1 MWDSSDPERAP
12 PPLPLNPGT
21 SSSPATRTGTSA
33 RIEEAAALITARAR
47 ENAPSAYT
55 VNARPSSPDKNLIRP
70 HHKRMQ
76 SIQSSNVSRLSDSLE
91 RRSPEKGLTATKL
104 SDYED
109 YRASRSPERSPTRSG
124 SETPTPSGRV
134 TPSHLNRPIL
144 GENTP
149 PSATMLALQSMR
161 NRQESETPLANIT
174 NNGPTIGRTPPTFD
188 ALSSQ
193 ILSLTSIAT
202 NLQRE
207 MAQLS
212 RRSKDNAT
220 DLIALKEATNSRD
233 EDIRKSLRD
242 LVSGLDTKFVD
253 QKRLTAPAAS
263 RSTPDFSLYLDNQ
276 AHSDPAERKSFSLPR
291 IPSPTSF
298 SAAMD
303 RGITNSPTVVTSN
316 GVTNIAL
323 LEKVLREMATR
334 DGQDEI
340 TKMLE
345 NVKRHVESRSEMQ
358 STPKDS
364 PVDPAAM
371 RKLEEILEL
380 MKELRDASGSRALV
394 RAGSITN
401 QIGNQERSV
410 QRPSTATE
418 TASSFVNEEI
428 MNMLKNVK
436 QSLSQGGGLTNEV
449 KALVRELRGEVL
461 GMGRDIARK
470 LEKVEAAR
478 EPTQEPR
485 GLGHDELAEIVQTG
499 LAELKEHMHQ
509 IVRENRRQSSGSTRS
524 VVDTQ
529 EVVHAVRSALAEMP
543 QPNSTRDPQMD
554 HESLLA
560 SIKEAWE
567 DCKPEIA
574 LEHFGL
580 ERDEI
585 LETLKEGL
593 KSYQRQNTDSQV
605 VGATYEDVLEAV
617 QKGMADFRPP
627 PVETE
632 ASITREEVMETVR
645 ECLENFH
652 FPTQAPA
659 TERDRGLDSELT
671 REEILA
677 TVREGLSDQAPVTK
691 EIEFNRKDLFAAIKA
706 SLEGENNP
714 LGGMGERVLDAMHD
728 FLGNMKSE
736 FQQYSAANGKD
747 TEQVLDALKDGL
759 EDLRADI
766 ETYVDRAAD
775 VTGKDEIIDT
785 VKSGF
790 AGLQADLDKG
800 FSSQGN
806 SRRNVDTPELLDAM
820 EKEFEHLRDT
830 ISKSL
835 LRANTSSDK
844 EEILDAIRDIS
855 DDRQSSL
862 SSNTSTEDIVRLVK
876 EELEHMRTTLASTMV
891 RSGGSIDRDE
901 VLDAIR
907 EGMEA
912 AQAPRKVDSNES
924 LLSNTSELLD
934 AFQDGV
940 EGIRSDMQKLMDRP
954 VDMSTSY
961 EILDTLKAGLESVR
975 NDIERLHEKQNDL
988 SETST
993 TRDQQVVIH
1002 DENLISTEIEGLKV
1016 MITQLRIK
1024 VEALDSM
1031 PIPQPAMPSETHIH
1045 RDDLDELHT
1054 AIKEVHLSVNGVRSA
1069 QEVPLSSNVASKD
1082 DTDAI
1087 ETLLRNVKAQIEEIN
1102 LSEFDGTAKTTHL
1115 DSVEDMLRDMKAT
1128 LDDSIIRA
1136 EVNAVSKEDFTMVE
1150 LLLKEVSSGVD
1161 ELQAKMKAM
1170 PAHEDSVSKA
1180 DINAIEALCLDTK
1193 TQIDE
1198 LAIPHPDSLPTKEE
1212 VASIKESLTTMQ
1224 EQIEA
1229 NSELTGQAFEARK
1242 TEHGGLANKL
1252 EDVQAVL
1259 GDLRDELIEKLEG
1272 PADGIVELHKLLEAH
1287 HDSMGAYATAAN
1299 MTQLSELVNREFE
1312 RHMDH
1317 HVQTKSEAEDRDSTL
1332 LAKHDEVKAE
1342 LRSKIEDKFDE
1353 LMTKYDDAQ
1362 LANDAKLG
1370 ALESRD
1376 SEHLDA
1382 TTSTKAVVE
1391 DMKVLVDALGT
1402 TVSETCD
1409 RLVDDLKTVFVR
1421 VDETNN
1427 KVGEVF
1433 TSNAHEHG
1441 MTREEVGKTLATAL
1455 RLEGTLGE
1463 QQPAMMAGIREILGL
1478 IGQHYEHSQRQAEDF
1493 ARATEEIKSGMDGIP
1508 SSIQPL
1514 LPAPV
1519 ESPPLL
1525 PEVPAPKEYDDSQ
1538 VHDKLNNLISH
1549 AAVAREAFASID
1561 AHHQTTHDKLAGMEK
1576 LEKLDQI
1583 DKIHDQVL
1591 ATAAELSAMVAT
1603 QTQLMHDHHESRA
1616 AEATQ
1621 AEIALEKR
1629 TAQKEKVEADIVGLT
1644 AEKEALVESM
1654 AELRREHEQLM
1665 GDTKR
1670 LTREVAKLETALNI
1684 RTEEM
1689 RDMNAKAES
1698 LERRILEGVMNHARS
1713 VHISKPSKKTRITPA
1728 ERDASM
1734 SLKRVPSS
1742 ASTVTTKT
1750 SVNNGSTIGSAVG
1763 MALKKRTP
1771 LSSGQSTVSSRAS
1784 VDRRILSTSNVSGNR
1799 GRDPPQRALMLA
1811 PAPNSTGLV
1820 NLKRSHS
1827 VKSNPSSYYGGRKA
1841 SWTGNAP
1848 SVADKENEVLDET
1861 HEDDHD
1867 SDGATSETGTER
1879 RTSYTGTYTDS
1890 LAYGTGSSLSTHGTR
1905 TASYASSIAGAIG
1918 PNTESIEEEEEPE
1931 ELEAESSNE
1940 HESNQEDESAKIMAL
1955 LEAPPSSVN
1964 AGQDNSMAMTTFD
1977 ELDMANPM
1985 ADDMSDL
1992 EPPRLLTDPAKYDH
2006 ASDSGIGTEP
2016 LTADEGHHGEAQE
2029 YFEMSRHDI
2038 DIAAAGD

>member
-21 SSSPATRTGTSA
+21 SGSPATRSGTSA

-55 VNARPSSPDKNLIRP
+55 VNARPSSPDKSLIRP

-76 SIQSSNVSRLSDSLE
+76 SIQTSNVSRLSDSLE
-91 RRSPEKGLTATKL
+91 RRSPEKGLTSTKI
-104 SDYED
+104 SDYEE

-124 SETPTPSGRV
+124 SETPTPTGRV
-134 TPSHLNRPIL
+134 TPSHLNRPIF

-174 NNGPTIGRTPPTFD
+174 NNGSSLGRTPPTFD

-253 QKRLTAPAAS
+253 QKRLNAPAAT
-263 RSTPDFSLYLDNQ
+263 RSTPDLSLYVDNK
-276 AHSDPAERKSFSLPR
+276 AHVDPLGRKNFSLPR
-291 IPSPTSF
+291 IPSQASF
-298 SAAMD
+298 SAAVD
-303 RGITNSPTVVTSN
+303 RGMTNSPTVVTSD
-316 GVTNIAL
+316 GITNIAL
-323 LEKVLREMATR
+323 LEKILREMATR
-334 DGQDEI
+334 DGQDAI
-340 TKMLE
+340 TKTLE
-345 NVKRHVESRSEMQ
+345 NVKRHVEFRSQ
-358 STPKDS
+358 ILSTPEDS
-364 PVDPAAM
+364 PFDPAAM
-371 RKLEEILEL
+371 RKLEEILDL
-380 MKELRDASGSRALV
+380 MKEMRDVSGSRALV
-394 RAGSITN
+394 RAGSITG
-401 QIGNQERSV
+401 QIGSEERSI
-410 QRPSTATE
+410 QRPSPANEVT
-418 TASSFVNEEI
+418 SSFVNDEI
-428 MNMLKNVK
+428 MKMLKNVK

-470 LEKVEAAR
+470 LEKVEAVK
-478 EPTQEPR
+478 EITQQSR
-485 GLGHDELAEIVQTG
+485 GLGQDELAEIVQNG
-499 LAELKEHMHQ
+499 LAELKEHMQH

-543 QPNSTRDPQMD
+543 QATNREPQMD

-585 LETLKEGL
+585 LDTLKEGL
-593 KSYQRQNTDSQV
+593 KSYQPENGGSHN
-605 VGATYEDVLEAV
+605 VGASYEDVLEAV
-617 QKGMADFRPP
+617 QKGLADFRPP
-627 PVETE
+627 QIETK
-632 ASITREEVMETVR
+632 ASITKEEVMATVR
-645 ECLENFH
+645 ECLENFE
-652 FPTQAPA
+652 FPRHLPA
-659 TERDRGLDSELT
+659 GSRDRGLDSELT
-671 REEILA
+671 REEILE
-677 TVREGLSDQAPVTK
+677 TVKEGLSSQSPVTK

-706 SLEGENNP
+706 SLEGEDNP
-714 LGGMGERVLDAMHD
+714 LGCMGERVLDAMHG

-785 VKSGF
+785 VKSGI

-800 FSSQGN
+800 FSSQGTN
-806 SRRNVDTPELLDAM
+806 RRNFDTPELLDAM

-835 LRANTSSDK
+835 VRSNSSSDK

-862 SSNTSTEDIVRLVK
+862 SSNTNTEDILRLVK

-901 VLDAIR
+901 ILDAIR
-907 EGMEA
+907 EGMET
-912 AQAPRKVDSNES
+912 AQAPRKVDGNES

-940 EGIRSDMQKLMDRP
+940 EGIRTDMQKLMDRP

-975 NDIERLHEKQNDL
+975 NDIERLHEKQNDM

-993 TRDQQVVIH
+993 TREQQVVIH

-1024 VEALDSM
+1024 VEALDNM
-1031 PIPQPAMPSETHIH
+1031 PIPQPEMPSEACINK
-1045 RDDLDELHT
+1045 DDLGELHT
-1054 AIKEVHLSVNGVRSA
+1054 AIKEVHHSVNNVRSA
-1069 QEVPLSSNVASKD
+1069 QEVPLASNTASKD

-1087 ETLLRNVKAQIEEIN
+1087 ETLLRNVKAQLEEIG
-1102 LSEFDGTAKTTHL
+1102 LSEFNGTAKTTHL

-1128 LDDSIIRA
+1128 LEDSTIRA
-1136 EVNAVSKEDFTMVE
+1136 EVNVISKEDFTMVE

-1161 ELQAKMKAM
+1161 DLQAKMKNM
-1170 PAHEDSVSKA
+1170 PDHEDSVSKA
-1180 DINAIEALCLDTK
+1180 DIQAIEALCLDTK

-1198 LAIPHPDSLPTKEE
+1198 LAIPHPDSLPTREE
-1212 VASIKESLTTMQ
+1212 VASIKDSLTTMQ

-1287 HDSMGAYATAAN
+1287 HDSMGTYATAAS
-1299 MTQLSELVNREFE
+1299 MGQLSELVNREFE

-1317 HVQTKSEAEDRDSTL
+1317 HVQTRSEAEDRDSTL
-1332 LAKHDEVKAE
+1332 IAKHDEVKSE

-1362 LANDAKLG
+1362 LINDAKLS
-1370 ALESRD
+1370 ALESRE
-1376 SEHLDA
+1376 SQHLDA
-1382 TTSTKAVVE
+1382 TVSTKAVVE

-1402 TVSETCD
+1402 SVSETCD
-1409 RLVDDLKTVFVR
+1409 RLSDDLKTVFVR
-1421 VDETNN
+1421 VDETNS

-1455 RLEGTLGE
+1455 RLEGSLGE
-1463 QQPAMMAGIREILGL
+1463 QQPAIMAGIREILGL
-1478 IGQHYEHSQRQAEDF
+1478 IGQHFEHSQRQTESF
-1493 ARATEEIKSGMDGIP
+1493 ARATEEIKHGMDGIP

-1514 LPAPV
+1514 LPIHM
-1519 ESPPLL
+1519 ESLPLL
-1525 PEVPAPKEYDDSQ
+1525 REVPAAKEYDDSQ

-1549 AAVAREAFASID
+1549 AAIAKEAYASINS
-1561 AHHQTTHDKLAGMEK
+1561 HHQTTHEKLAGMEK

-1603 QTQLMHDHHESRA
+1603 QTQLMNDHHESKA
-1616 AEATQ
+1616 TEATQ

-1629 TAQKEKVEADIVGLT
+1629 TAQKEKVEVDIVALT
-1644 AEKEALVESM
+1644 AEKEALVEAM
-1654 AELRREHEQLM
+1654 AVLRREHEELNGQ
-1665 GDTKR
+1665 TKR

-1689 RDMNAKAES
+1689 RDMNSKAES

-1713 VHISKPSKKTRITPA
+1713 VRISKPGRKTRITPA

-1742 ASTVTTKT
+1742 ASTATTKA
-1750 SVNNGSTIGSAVG
+1750 SVNNVSTLGSAVG

-1771 LSSGQSTVSSRAS
+1771 LGSGQSTVSSRAS

-1799 GRDPPQRALMLA
+1799 GRDAPQRALMLA
-1811 PAPNSTGLV
+1811 PASNATGLV

-1827 VKSNPSSYYGGRKA
+1827 VKSNTSSYFGGRKA
-1841 SWTGNAP
+1841 SWNGTAP
-1848 SVADKENEVLDET
+1848 SVADKENEVLDEA
-1861 HEDDHD
+1861 HEDGND
-1867 SDGATSETGTER
+1867 SDGATSDTGTER

-1890 LAYGTGSSLSTHGTR
+1890 LAYGTGSSLSTDGTR
-1905 TASYASSIAGAIG
+1905 TVSYASSIAGAIG

-1931 ELEAESSNE
+1931 EADAESSNE
-1940 HESNQEDESAKIMAL
+1940 RESRQEDESAKIMAL
-1955 LEAPPSSVN
+1955 LEASPGSVN

-1977 ELDMANPM
+1977 GLDMATPM
-1985 ADDMSDL
+1985 TDDMSDL
-1992 EPPRLLTDPAKYDH
+1992 QPPRLLTDSAKYDH

-2016 LTADEGHHGEAQE
+2016 LTADEGPHGEAQE
-2029 YFEMSRHDI
+2029 CFQMSRQ
-2038 DIAAAGD
+2038 DIAAGH

>member
-1 MWDSSDPERAP
+1 MWDSSDPDRAP

-21 SSSPATRTGTSA
+21 SSSPATRIGTSA

-55 VNARPSSPDKNLIRP
+55 VNARPSSPEKSIIRP

-76 SIQSSNVSRLSDSLE
+76 SMQTSNVSRLSDSLE
-91 RRSPEKGLTATKL
+91 RRSPEKSLTATKL
-104 SDYED
+104 SEYDE

-124 SETPTPSGRV
+124 SETPTPTGRV

-161 NRQESETPLANIT
+161 NRQESETSLANIT
-174 NNGPTIGRTPPTFD
+174 NNGPSLGRTLPTFD

-193 ILSLTSIAT
+193 ILGLTSIAT
-202 NLQRE
+202 NLQKE
-207 MAQLS
+207 MTQLS

-220 DLIALKEATNSRD
+220 DLVALKEATNSRD

-242 LVSGLDTKFVD
+242 LVSGLDNKFVD
-253 QKRLTAPAAS
+253 QKLLMGPAAS
-263 RSTPDFSLYLDNQ
+263 RSTPDLSLYLDNK
-276 AHSDPAERKSFSLPR
+276 AHNDASGRKNFSLPR

-298 SAAMD
+298 SATID
-303 RGITNSPTVVTSN
+303 RGMTNSPTVVTSD
-316 GVTNIAL
+316 GATSIAL

-334 DGQDEI
+334 DGQGAI
-340 TKMLE
+340 TKTLE
-345 NVKRHVESRSEMQ
+345 NVKRHVDSQSQIQ
-358 STPKDS
+358 STVKDS

-371 RKLEEILEL
+371 RKLEEILDL
-380 MKELRDASGSRALV
+380 MKEMRVASGSRALV
-394 RAGSITN
+394 RTGSITG
-401 QIGNQERSV
+401 QMDNQERSIE
-410 QRPSTATE
+410 RPSTAPEAT
-418 TASSFVNEEI
+418 SNFVNEEI
-428 MNMLKNVK
+428 MKMLKNVK

-470 LEKVEAAR
+470 LEKVESAKGS
-478 EPTQEPR
+478 TQQTR
-485 GLGHDELAEIVQTG
+485 GLDQVELAQIVQTG
-499 LAELKEHMHQ
+499 LAELKEHMHH

-524 VVDTQ
+524 MVDTQ

-543 QPNSTRDPQMD
+543 QATSSRDPQMD

-593 KSYQRQNTDSQV
+593 KSYQPEDGGSRG
-605 VGATYEDVLEAV
+605 VGASYEEVLEAV
-617 QKGMADFRPP
+617 QKGLADFRPP
-627 PVETE
+627 PIETE
-632 ASITREEVMETVR
+632 ASITKEEVMATVR
-645 ECLENFH
+645 ECLETFQ
-652 FPTQAPA
+652 FPAHAP
-659 TERDRGLDSELT
+659 TTSQDRGLSSELT

-677 TVREGLSDQAPVTK
+677 TVQEGLSDQPVVTK
-691 EIEFNRKDLFAAIKA
+691 EVEFNRKDLFAAIKA

-800 FSSQGN
+800 FSSQGGH
-806 SRRNVDTPELLDAM
+806 RRNVDTPELLDAM

-835 LRANTSSDK
+835 VRSDSSSDK
-844 EEILDAIRDIS
+844 EEILDAIRDIC

-862 SSNTSTEDIVRLVK
+862 SSKTNTEDIVRLVK

-907 EGMEA
+907 EGMEN
-912 AQAPRKVDSNES
+912 AQAPRKVDGNES
-924 LLSNTSELLD
+924 FLSNTSELLD

-940 EGIRSDMQKLMDRP
+940 EGIRTDMKKLMDRP

-975 NDIERLHEKQNDL
+975 NDIERLHEKQNDFSDNL
-988 SETST
+988 T
-993 TRDQQVVIH
+993 TREQQVVVH
-1002 DENLISTEIEGLKV
+1002 DENLISTEIEGLKI

-1031 PIPQPAMPSETHIH
+1031 PMPQPSVPSEARIH
-1045 RDDLDELHT
+1045 KDDLDELHT
-1054 AIKEVHLSVNGVRSA
+1054 AIKDVHHSVNNVRSA
-1069 QEVPLSSNVASKD
+1069 QEVPLASNTASKD

-1087 ETLLRNVKAQIEEIN
+1087 ETLLMNVKARLEEID
-1102 LSEFDGTAKTTHL
+1102 LSELDGTAKTTHL
-1115 DSVEDMLRDMKAT
+1115 DSVEDMLRDMKVT
-1128 LDDSIIRA
+1128 LEDSTIRA
-1136 EVNAVSKEDFTMVE
+1136 EVSAVSKEDFTMVE

-1161 ELQAKMKAM
+1161 ELQAKMKSL
-1170 PAHEDSVSKA
+1170 PGHEDSVSKA
-1180 DINAIEALCLDTK
+1180 DIHAIEALCLDTK

-1198 LAIPHPDSLPTKEE
+1198 LAIPHPDSLPTKED

-1272 PADGIVELHKLLEAH
+1272 PADGIVELHRVLEAH
-1287 HDSMGAYATAAN
+1287 HDSMSTYATEAS
-1299 MTQLSELVNREFE
+1299 MTQLSELVNKEFE
-1312 RHMDH
+1312 RHMDY
-1317 HVQTKSEAEDRDSTL
+1317 HVQGKSEAEFRDSAL
-1332 LAKHDEVKAE
+1332 LAKHDEVKSE
-1342 LRSKIEDKFDE
+1342 LQTKIEDKFDE
-1353 LMTKYDDAQ
+1353 LMIKYDDAQ
-1362 LANDAKLG
+1362 IANDAKLS
-1370 ALESRD
+1370 AVESRD
-1376 SEHLDA
+1376 YQHLDA
-1382 TTSTKAVVE
+1382 AISTKVVVE

-1402 TVSETCD
+1402 SMSETCD
-1409 RLVDDLKTVFVR
+1409 RMSDDLKTVFVR

-1433 TSNAHEHG
+1433 TSNSHEHG
-1441 MTREEVGKTLATAL
+1441 MTREEVGKALATAL
-1455 RLEGTLGE
+1455 RLEGTIGE
-1463 QQPAMMAGIREILGL
+1463 QQPALMAGIREILGL
-1478 IGQHYEHSQRQAEDF
+1478 IGQHYEHSQRQTESF

-1514 LPAPV
+1514 LPVPV
-1519 ESPPLL
+1519 ESTPLL
-1525 PEVPAPKEYDDSQ
+1525 HEVPAPKEYDDSQ

-1549 AAVAREAFASID
+1549 AAIAKEALEIIKT
-1561 AHHQTTHDKLAGMEK
+1561 HHQTTHEKLAGMEK

-1591 ATAAELSAMVAT
+1591 ATAAELSTMVAI
-1603 QTQLMHDHHESRA
+1603 QTQLMNDHHESRA

-1629 TAQKEKVEADIVGLT
+1629 TAQKEKVEADIVALNS
-1644 AEKEALVESM
+1644 EKEALFESM
-1654 AELRREHEQLM
+1654 AALRREHEELNGQ
-1665 GDTKR
+1665 TKR

-1689 RDMNAKAES
+1689 RDMNSKAEN
-1698 LERRILEGVMNHARS
+1698 LEKRILEGVMNHARS
-1713 VHISKPSKKTRITPA
+1713 VHISKPSRKTRITPA

-1742 ASTVTTKT
+1742 ASTLTTKT
-1750 SVNNGSTIGSAVG
+1750 SANNGSTIGSAVG

-1771 LSSGQSTVSSRAS
+1771 LGSGQSTVSSRTS

-1799 GRDPPQRALMLA
+1799 GRDAPQRALMLA
-1811 PAPNSTGLV
+1811 PASNTTGLV

-1827 VKSNPSSYYGGRKA
+1827 VKSNPSSYFGGRKT
-1841 SWTGNAP
+1841 SWNGTAP
-1848 SVADKENEVLDET
+1848 GVADKENEILDEA
-1861 HEDDHD
+1861 HEDGHL
-1867 SDGATSETGTER
+1867 SDDATSDTGTER

-1890 LAYGTGSSLSTHGTR
+1890 LAYGTGSSFSTNGTR
-1905 TASYASSIAGAIG
+1905 TISYASSIAGAIG
-1918 PNTESIEEEEEPE
+1918 PNTESIEEEEEPA
-1931 ELEAESSNE
+1931 EAEGESSNE
-1940 HESNQEDESAKIMAL
+1940 HEANQEDESTKIMAL
-1955 LEAPPSSVN
+1955 LEISPTRIHT
-1964 AGQDNSMAMTTFD
+1964 GQDNSMAMTTFD
-1977 ELDMANPM
+1977 ELEMVTPM
-1985 ADDMSDL
+1985 TDDMSDL
-1992 EPPRLLTDPAKYDH
+1992 QPPRLLTDPAKYDH

-2016 LTADEGHHGEAQE
+2016 LTADEGPHGEAQE
-2029 YFEMSRHDI
+2029 YFEMSRQDI
-2038 DIAAAGD
+2038 EAGR